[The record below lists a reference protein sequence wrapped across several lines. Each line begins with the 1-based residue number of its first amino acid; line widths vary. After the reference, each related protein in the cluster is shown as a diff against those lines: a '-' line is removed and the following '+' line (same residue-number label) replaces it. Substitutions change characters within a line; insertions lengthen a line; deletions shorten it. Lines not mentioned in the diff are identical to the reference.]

1 MGIRRQGREC
11 ALQMLFQWD
20 LTRDPF
26 DEISVNF
33 WEVHGASPDAR
44 EFADRLL
51 ERTVGAIEKIDPVIE
66 SHAENW
72 RLDRMDAVDRNIL
85 RLATQELLYDEE
97 TPSTVVINEAIEIA
111 RRYGAEQSPNFVNGI
126 LDSIRKEIE
135 EKKT

>member
-1 MGIRRQGREC
+1 
-11 ALQMLFQWD
+11 MLFQWD

-33 WEVHGASPDAR
+33 WEVHEASPDAR

-72 RLDRMDAVDRNIL
+72 RLDRMDTVDRNIL